1 MDIPMIMSRVMTLPN
16 SDKGLERVSTGVS
29 GLDELIEGGFPKGRT
44 ITVTGGPGVGKSILA
59 IHYIYEACKRG
70 EKTILLATEE
80 TPEEIKEQAS
90 QIGKPFDKFE
100 EDELLI
106 IIPALRERM
115 KEVEWRRGKT
125 SPTFIFKNP
134 IEIIETQDA
143 DNIIIDNLGVYT
155 VDVSIGTF
163 RNQMDYL
170 VNTIRSKKMTSVLVC
185 DETVDERYSRVA
197 LYSVHGAIEL
207 FKRENPF
214 TGNVERLINVVKMRG
229 SKTPLEYIRYS
240 IDHEGIKVLE
250 TAKQ

>member
-1 MDIPMIMSRVMTLPN
+1 MIMSKVMALLN
-16 SDKGLERVSTGVS
+16 SEVKGLERVTTGIP
-29 GLDELIEGGFPKGRT
+29 GLDELIEGGFPKERT
-44 ITVTGGPGVGKSILA
+44 ITITGGPGVGKSVMA
-59 IHYIYEACKRG
+59 IHYLYEACKRG

-80 TPEEIKEQAS
+80 TPEEIKEQAR
-90 QIGKPFDKFE
+90 QINKPLDKYE
-100 EDELLI
+100 EEEGLLT

-170 VNTIRSKKMTSVLVC
+170 VNTIRSKKMTSILVC

-229 SKTPLEYIRYS
+229 SKTPLEYIKYS

-250 TAKQ
+250 NTKQ